1 LLQPSGSGLE
11 KRKVPVPKNIDTMS
25 VEELREWARG
35 SPMYVQRI
43 QFILPSIH
51 VKSSPNYECS
61 CTYHRH
67 MGNYV
72 IQCIAGHSVGSCL
85 DLEASEGR
93 GMVVT
98 GMQFSTRLK
107 STPENPVS
115 EVVGSCEY
123 PVRPAENDGSRVNAG
138 RRGRCCILRLTKV
151 GEHS

>member
-1 LLQPSGSGLE
+1 LLQPSGSGQK
-11 KRKVPVPKNIDTMS
+11 KRVVQAPEGMDKMS

-35 SPMYVQRI
+35 SPMYVQHI

-61 CTYHRH
+61 CTNDRP
-67 MGNYV
+67 MSNYV

-85 DLEASEGR
+85 DLEASEER
-93 GMVVT
+93 VMVVT
-98 GMQFSTRLK
+98 GMHFSTRLRN
-107 STPENPVS
+107 PENPVS